1 MRWSKVVVAVAA
13 LGFVAASAASANV
26 PSFMRQTGLT
36 CNQCHMTWTPT
47 PDMTFT
53 GIKFRVNGYR
63 TPWVAEKIEA
73 GEEGALNGRR
83 LALSLTGYFTY
94 HMRANLFQQSKPT
107 SSPAVAEPEPS
118 PVASNP
124 FSSLAWDWTGP
135 ITENMGIWTEWYS
148 AGGGTINVGT
158 GNGIGFVRNDEF
170 DVRMAFN
177 PGDGGNI
184 VSIFMNN
191 QTHNANF
198 FGAFNSG
205 ATSGQGQF
213 IHMGV
218 AAWLKDRVTLQ
229 LMVAP
234 GNDNLDYERM
244 NYGVVIGLLPLN
256 SDALY
261 LVPTLSIL
269 TGDDQTP
276 MVSTTAT
283 VTSAAGSTAFS
294 NVVTRDGI
302 TGISAYRAGG
312 QPYAAT
318 DLGDATRVL
327 FDVRFGALDRGKWSF
342 TSATGISVQSETY
355 SDGAKTK
362 LTSFGTAWRLFYD
375 RTYGINVG
383 LNKRTT
389 YEFTDAAGGVHEI
402 PSDIGYSVLL
412 VYRQAMNFAWEFG
425 FSNAQSLKLGENWRN
440 GWSWNLQWHFLY

>member
-1 MRWSKVVVAVAA
+1 
-13 LGFVAASAASANV
+13 
-26 PSFMRQTGLT
+26 
-36 CNQCHMTWTPT
+36 MTWTPT

-63 TPWVAEKIEA
+63 TPWVSEKIEA

-94 HMRANLFQQSKPT
+94 HMRSNLFQQSKPS
-107 SSPAVAEPEPS
+107 SSPAVAEPEAS

-135 ITENMGIWTEWYS
+135 ITENVGIWTEWYS
-148 AGGGTINVGT
+148 TQGSNGQL
-158 GNGIGFVRNDEF
+158 GNLLSLVRNDEY
-170 DVRMAFN
+170 DVRMAWN

-218 AAWLKDRVTLQ
+218 AAWLKDRVALQ
-229 LMVAP
+229 IAVAP

-244 NYGVVIGLLPLN
+244 NYGFVLGVLPLN

-261 LVPTLSIL
+261 VVPTLSIM
-269 TGDDQTP
+269 TGDDMTP
-276 MVSTTAT
+276 MVSTTALT
-283 VTSAAGSTAFS
+283 TPWPGTL
-294 NVVTRDGI
+294 VTRDGVP
-302 TGISAYRAGG
+302 GISAYRAGG
-312 QPYAAT
+312 VPYAAS
-318 DLGDATRVL
+318 DLGDATRML
-327 FDVRFGALDRGKWSF
+327 FDVRFGALDRGKLSF
-342 TSATGISVQSETY
+342 TSATGFSVQNETY
-355 SDGAKTK
+355 SDGAKTD
-362 LTSFGTAWRLFYD
+362 LVAFGTTWRVFYD
-375 RTYGINVG
+375 RTYGINFGV
-383 LNKRTT
+383 NKRLK
-389 YEFTDAAGGVHEI
+389 YDFTDAAGNVHEI
-402 PSDIGYSVLL
+402 PSDIAYSVLL

-425 FSNAQSLKLGENWRN
+425 FSNNQSLRLGENWRN

>member
-1 MRWSKVVVAVAA
+1 
-13 LGFVAASAASANV
+13 
-26 PSFMRQTGLT
+26 
-36 CNQCHMTWTPT
+36 MTWTPT

-63 TPWVAEKIEA
+63 TPWVTEKIEA

-83 LALSLTGYFTY
+83 LALSLTGYFTF
-94 HMRANLFQQSKPT
+94 HMRSNLFQQSKPS
-107 SSPAVAEPEPS
+107 SSPASPEPEAS

-135 ITENMGIWTEWYS
+135 ITENVGIWTEWYS
-148 AGGGTINVGT
+148 TQGSNGQVG
-158 GNGIGFVRNDEF
+158 NLLSLVRNDEY

-218 AAWLKDRVTLQ
+218 AAWLKDRVALQ
-229 LMVAP
+229 IAVAP

-244 NYGVVIGLLPLN
+244 NYGFVLGVLPLN

-261 LVPTLSIL
+261 LVPTLSVM
-269 TGDDQTP
+269 TGDDMTP
-276 MVSTTAT
+276 MVSTTALT
-283 VTSAAGSTAFS
+283 TPWPGT
-294 NVVTRDGI
+294 VVTRDGI

-312 QPYAAT
+312 TPYAAS

-327 FDVRFGALDRGKWSF
+327 FDVRFGALDRGKLSF
-342 TSATGISVQSETY
+342 TSATGVSVQNETY
-355 SDGAKTK
+355 SDGAKTEMV
-362 LTSFGTAWRLFYD
+362 SFGTTWRVFYD
-375 RTYGINVG
+375 RTYGINFGV
-383 LNKRTT
+383 NKRLT
-389 YEFTDAAGGVHEI
+389 YDFTDAAGGVHSI
-402 PSDIGYSVLL
+402 PNDLAYSVLL

-425 FSNAQSLKLGENWRN
+425 FSNNQSLKLGENWRN

>member
-1 MRWSKVVVAVAA
+1 MRWLKVIVPAVA
-13 LGFVAASAASANV
+13 LGVVAASTASANV
-26 PSFMRQTGLT
+26 PSFTRQTGLT

-83 LALSLTGYFTY
+83 LALSLTGYLTY
-94 HMRANLFQQSKPT
+94 HMRSNLFQQSKPA
-107 SSPAVAEPEPS
+107 SSPAVAEPDAS

-124 FSSLAWDWTGP
+124 FSSLAWDFTGP

-148 AGGGTINVGT
+148 AGGGTRQT
-158 GNGIGFVRNDEF
+158 GDPGNQIGFVRNDEF
-170 DVRMAFN
+170 DVRMAWN

-184 VSIFMNN
+184 VSVFMNN

-205 ATSGQGQF
+205 ATSNQGQF

-229 LMVAP
+229 LAIMP
-234 GNDNLDYERM
+234 GSDNLDYERM
-244 NYGVVIGLLPLN
+244 NYGIVLGVLPLN
-256 SDALY
+256 TDALY

-269 TGDDQTP
+269 TGDDQIP
-276 MVSTTAT
+276 MVSTSQLVGGYPGTLQ
-283 VTSAAGSTAFS
+283 
-294 NVVTRDGI
+294 TRDGI
-302 TGISAYRAGG
+302 PGISAYRTGN

-318 DLGDATRVL
+318 DQGDATRIL
-327 FDVRFGALDRGKWSF
+327 FDVRFGALDRGPWSF
-342 TSATGISVQSETY
+342 TSATGFSSQNETY

-362 LTSFGTAWRLFYD
+362 LTAFGFTGRFFYN
-375 RTYGINVG
+375 RTYGVNIGV
-383 LNKRTT
+383 NKRLT
-389 YEFTDAAGGVHEI
+389 YEFTDAAGGVHKI
-402 PSDIGYSVLL
+402 PSDLAYNVLL

-425 FSNAQSLKLGENWRN
+425 FSNSQSLRLAENYRN

>member
-1 MRWSKVVVAVAA
+1 
-13 LGFVAASAASANV
+13 
-26 PSFMRQTGLT
+26 
-36 CNQCHMTWTPT
+36 MTWTPT

-63 TPWVAEKIEA
+63 TPWVSEKIEA

-94 HMRANLFQQSKPT
+94 HMRSNLFQQSKPS
-107 SSPAVAEPEPS
+107 SSPAVAEPEAS

-135 ITENMGIWTEWYS
+135 ITENVGIWTEWYS
-148 AGGGTINVGT
+148 TQGSNGQL
-158 GNGIGFVRNDEF
+158 GNLLSLVRNDEY
-170 DVRMAFN
+170 DVRMAWN

-218 AAWLKDRVTLQ
+218 AAWLKDRVALQ
-229 LMVAP
+229 IAVAP
-234 GNDNLDYERM
+234 GSDNLDYERM
-244 NYGVVIGLLPLN
+244 NYGFVLGVLPLN

-261 LVPTLSIL
+261 VVPTLSIM
-269 TGDDQTP
+269 TGDDMTP
-276 MVSTTAT
+276 MVSTTALT
-283 VTSAAGSTAFS
+283 TPWPGTL
-294 NVVTRDGI
+294 VTRDGVP
-302 TGISAYRAGG
+302 GISAYRAGG
-312 QPYAAT
+312 VPYAAA
-318 DLGDATRVL
+318 DLGDATRML
-327 FDVRFGALDRGKWSF
+327 FDVRFGALDRGKLSF
-342 TSATGISVQSETY
+342 TSATGFSVQNETY
-355 SDGAKTK
+355 SDGAKTD
-362 LTSFGTAWRLFYD
+362 LVSFGTTWRVFYD
-375 RTYGINVG
+375 RTYGINFGV
-383 LNKRTT
+383 NKRLK
-389 YEFTDAAGGVHEI
+389 YDFTDAAGNVHEI
-402 PSDIGYSVLL
+402 PSDIAYSVLL

-425 FSNAQSLKLGENWRN
+425 FSNNQSLRLGENWRN

>member
-1 MRWSKVVVAVAA
+1 
-13 LGFVAASAASANV
+13 
-26 PSFMRQTGLT
+26 
-36 CNQCHMTWTPT
+36 MTWTPT

-63 TPWVAEKIEA
+63 TPWVTEKIEA

-83 LALSLTGYFTY
+83 LALSLTGYFTF
-94 HMRANLFQQSKPT
+94 HMRSNLFQQSKPS
-107 SSPAVAEPEPS
+107 SSPASPEPEAS

-124 FSSLAWDWTGP
+124 FSSIAWDWTGP
-135 ITENMGIWTEWYS
+135 ITENVGIWTEWYS
-148 AGGGTINVGT
+148 TQGSNGQVG
-158 GNGIGFVRNDEF
+158 NLLSLVRNDEY

-218 AAWLKDRVTLQ
+218 AAWLKDRVALQ
-229 LMVAP
+229 IAVAP
-234 GNDNLDYERM
+234 GSDNLDYERM
-244 NYGVVIGLLPLN
+244 NYGFVLGVLPLN

-261 LVPTLSIL
+261 LVPTLSVM
-269 TGDDQTP
+269 TGDDMTP
-276 MVSTTAT
+276 MVSTTALT
-283 VTSAAGSTAFS
+283 TPWPGT
-294 NVVTRDGI
+294 VVTRDGI

-312 QPYAAT
+312 TPYAAS

-327 FDVRFGALDRGKWSF
+327 FDVRFGALDRGKLSF
-342 TSATGISVQSETY
+342 TSATGVSVQNETY
-355 SDGAKTK
+355 SDGAKTEMV
-362 LTSFGTAWRLFYD
+362 SFGTTWRVFYD
-375 RTYGINVG
+375 RTYGINFGV
-383 LNKRTT
+383 NKRLT
-389 YEFTDAAGGVHEI
+389 YDFTDAAGGVHSI
-402 PSDIGYSVLL
+402 PNDLAYSVLL

-425 FSNAQSLKLGENWRN
+425 FSNNQSLKLGENWRN

>member
-1 MRWSKVVVAVAA
+1 
-13 LGFVAASAASANV
+13 
-26 PSFMRQTGLT
+26 
-36 CNQCHMTWTPT
+36 MTWTPT

-63 TPWVAEKIEA
+63 TPWVTEKIEA

-83 LALSLTGYFTY
+83 LALSLTGYFTF
-94 HMRANLFQQSKPT
+94 HMRSNLFQQSKPS
-107 SSPAVAEPEPS
+107 SSPASPEPEAS

-135 ITENMGIWTEWYS
+135 ITENVGIWTEWYS
-148 AGGGTINVGT
+148 TQGSNGQVG
-158 GNGIGFVRNDEF
+158 NLLSLVRNDEY

-218 AAWLKDRVTLQ
+218 AAWLKDRVALQ
-229 LMVAP
+229 IAVAP

-244 NYGVVIGLLPLN
+244 NYGFVLGVLPLN

-261 LVPTLSIL
+261 LVPTLSVM
-269 TGDDQTP
+269 TGDDMTP
-276 MVSTTAT
+276 MVSTTALT
-283 VTSAAGSTAFS
+283 TPWPGT
-294 NVVTRDGI
+294 VVTRDGI

-312 QPYAAT
+312 TPYAAS

-327 FDVRFGALDRGKWSF
+327 FDVRFGALDRGKLSF
-342 TSATGISVQSETY
+342 TSATGLSVQNETY
-355 SDGAKTK
+355 SDGAKTE
-362 LTSFGTAWRLFYD
+362 LVSFGTVWRVFYD
-375 RTYGINVG
+375 RTYGINFGV
-383 LNKRTT
+383 NKRLT
-389 YEFTDAAGGVHEI
+389 YDFTDAAGGVHSI
-402 PSDIGYSVLL
+402 PNDLAYSVLL

-425 FSNAQSLKLGENWRN
+425 FSNNQSLKLGENWRN

>member
-1 MRWSKVVVAVAA
+1 
-13 LGFVAASAASANV
+13 
-26 PSFMRQTGLT
+26 
-36 CNQCHMTWTPT
+36 MTWTPT

-63 TPWVAEKIEA
+63 TPWVSEKIEA

-94 HMRANLFQQSKPT
+94 HMRSNLFQQSKPS
-107 SSPAVAEPEPS
+107 SSPAVAEPEAS

-135 ITENMGIWTEWYS
+135 ITENVGIWTEWYS
-148 AGGGTINVGT
+148 TQGSNGQL
-158 GNGIGFVRNDEF
+158 GNLLSLVRNDEF
-170 DVRMAFN
+170 DVRMAWN

-218 AAWLKDRVTLQ
+218 AAWLKDRVALQ
-229 LMVAP
+229 IMVAP
-234 GNDNLDYERM
+234 GSDNLDYERM
-244 NYGVVIGLLPLN
+244 NYGFVLGVLPLN

-261 LVPTLSIL
+261 VVPTLSIL

-276 MVSTTAT
+276 MVSTTALT
-283 VTSAAGSTAFS
+283 TPWPGTL
-294 NVVTRDGI
+294 VTRDGI
-302 TGISAYRAGG
+302 PGISAYRAGG
-312 QPYAAT
+312 VPYAAS

-327 FDVRFGALDRGKWSF
+327 FDVRFGALDRGKLSF
-342 TSATGISVQSETY
+342 TSATGISIQNETY
-355 SDGAKTK
+355 SDGAKTD
-362 LTSFGTAWRLFYD
+362 LMSIGSTWRVFYD
-375 RTYGINVG
+375 RTYGINFGV
-383 LNKRTT
+383 NKRVK
-389 YEFTDAAGGVHEI
+389 YDFTDAAGNVHEI
-402 PSDIGYSVLL
+402 PSDIAYSVLL

-425 FSNAQSLKLGENWRN
+425 FSNNQSLRLGENWRN

>member
-1 MRWSKVVVAVAA
+1 MRWSKVVVALAA
-13 LGFVAASAASANV
+13 LGVFVANSASANV
-26 PSFMRQTGLT
+26 PSFVRQTGLT
-36 CNQCHMTWTPT
+36 CNQCHVTWTPT

-83 LALSLTGYFTY
+83 LAMSLTGYLTY
-94 HMRANLFQQSKPT
+94 HMRSNLFQQSKPS
-107 SSPAVAEPEPS
+107 SSPAVAEPEAS

-124 FSSLAWDWTGP
+124 FSSIAWDWTGP
-135 ITENMGIWTEWYS
+135 ITENVGIWTEWYS
-148 AGGGTINVGT
+148 TQQSNGQL
-158 GNGIGFVRNDEF
+158 GNLYSLIRNDEY

-205 ATSGQGQF
+205 ATSNQGQF

-229 LMVAP
+229 LMIAP
-234 GNDNLDYERM
+234 GSDNLDYERM
-244 NYGVVIGLLPLN
+244 NYGAVIGFLPLN
-256 SDALY
+256 TDALY
-261 LVPTLSIL
+261 LVPTLSVL
-269 TGDDQTP
+269 VGDDQTP
-276 MVSTTAT
+276 MVSTTALT
-283 VTSAAGSTAFS
+283 TPWPGTL
-294 NVVTRDGI
+294 VTRDGLP
-302 TGISAYRAGG
+302 GISAYRAGG
-312 QPYAAT
+312 QPYAAS
-318 DLGDATRVL
+318 DLGDATRML
-327 FDVRFGALDRGKWSF
+327 FDVRFGMVDRGPWSF
-342 TSATGISVQSETY
+342 TSATGISIQNETY
-355 SDGAKTK
+355 SDGAKTN
-362 LTSFGTAWRLFYD
+362 LTSLGTTWRLFYD

-383 LNKRTT
+383 LNKRIK
-389 YEFTDAAGGVHEI
+389 YDFTDAAGGVHEI
-402 PSDIGYSVLL
+402 PSDLGYSVLL

-425 FSNAQSLKLGENWRN
+425 FSNSQSLRLGENWRN

>member
-1 MRWSKVVVAVAA
+1 
-13 LGFVAASAASANV
+13 
-26 PSFMRQTGLT
+26 
-36 CNQCHMTWTPT
+36 MTWTPT

-63 TPWVAEKIEA
+63 TPWVSEKIEA

-94 HMRANLFQQSKPT
+94 HMRSNLFQQSKPS
-107 SSPAVAEPEPS
+107 SSPAVAEPEAS

-135 ITENMGIWTEWYS
+135 ITENVGIWTEWYS
-148 AGGGTINVGT
+148 TQGSNGQL
-158 GNGIGFVRNDEF
+158 GNLLSLVRNDEY
-170 DVRMAFN
+170 DVRMAWN

-218 AAWLKDRVTLQ
+218 AAWLKDRVALQ
-229 LMVAP
+229 IAVAP
-234 GNDNLDYERM
+234 GSDNLDYERM
-244 NYGVVIGLLPLN
+244 NYGFVLGVLPLN

-261 LVPTLSIL
+261 VVPTLSIM
-269 TGDDQTP
+269 TGDDMTP
-276 MVSTTAT
+276 MVSTTALT
-283 VTSAAGSTAFS
+283 TPWPGTL
-294 NVVTRDGI
+294 VTRDGVP
-302 TGISAYRAGG
+302 GISAYRAGG
-312 QPYAAT
+312 VPYAAS
-318 DLGDATRVL
+318 DLGDATRML
-327 FDVRFGALDRGKWSF
+327 FDVRFGALDRGKLSF
-342 TSATGISVQSETY
+342 TSATGFSVQNETY
-355 SDGAKTK
+355 SDGAKTD
-362 LTSFGTAWRLFYD
+362 LVSFGTTWRVFYD
-375 RTYGINVG
+375 RTYGINFGV
-383 LNKRTT
+383 NKRLK
-389 YEFTDAAGGVHEI
+389 YDFTDAAGNVHEI
-402 PSDIGYSVLL
+402 PSDIAYSVLL

-425 FSNAQSLKLGENWRN
+425 FSNNQSLRLGENWRN